1 MLPDTRFLSRTLAEP
16 LGIDLRIRVASG
28 EGSTASLTAADR
40 ARYERI
46 AGTPRARSWLLGRTA
61 LAGLRSELEE
71 SADAGALTFPNRRFS
86 LTHSRG
92 VALAVAEPT
101 GCLAGI
107 GVDLE
112 MSRRIRP
119 GAARFFLTE
128 AEQQWLRGE
137 RLEHQERH
145 LLRLWCVKEAV
156 FKANP
161 ENAGRILAD
170 HALENPEEAVGEA
183 RTPDAARVQYASWCG
198 SSACVALALCR

>member
-1 MLPDTRFLSRTLAEP
+1 MLPDARFLSSTLAEP
-16 LGIDLRIRVASG
+16 LGLHLRFRVLTG
-28 EGSTASLTAADR
+28 EGARASLTCTDR
-40 ARYERI
+40 ARYEQI
-46 AGTPRARSWLLGRTA
+46 AGTARAQSWLLGRTA
-61 LAGLRSELEE
+61 LEDLRSELGE
-71 SADAGALTFPNRRFS
+71 SAGAEALTFPNQRFS
-86 LTHSRG
+86 LTHAGG

-107 GVDLE
+107 GIDLE
-112 MSRRIRP
+112 PSRRMRP
-119 GAARFFLTE
+119 EAARFFLTE

-137 RLEHQERH
+137 RLGHQQLH

-183 RTPDAARVQYASWCG
+183 RTPDDARVRYASWCG
-198 SSACVALALCR
+198 SRACVALAVCP